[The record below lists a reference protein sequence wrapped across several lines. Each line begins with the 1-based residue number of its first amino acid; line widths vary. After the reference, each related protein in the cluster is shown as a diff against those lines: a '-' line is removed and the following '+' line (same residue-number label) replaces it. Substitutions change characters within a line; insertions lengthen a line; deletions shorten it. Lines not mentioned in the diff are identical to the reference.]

1 MRSWRRPA
9 RFCPPQFPISNT
21 GAAKLR
27 NRSPSARV
35 KKSPT
40 SGSNCSTNVSN
51 AANTIRRWRRRLSS
65 ACPASDTKSPRDS
78 VPRDAAKRRTLM
90 GKRKATSHQSVL
102 MPRRLRLKPKAKPT
116 PKPPRFTPQLLARL
130 TSRNSIRFCAAS
142 MSCAPRLKRTRRWSC
157 RLTAISAECSN
168 RWPKPWLRKSRRID
182 RPASL
187 FPSARA
193 SKLLRSPCSRKN
205 YQQIGISIF
214 YMKTTLAHQLA
225 DYACALR
232 FEDLSKEVVHEV
244 KRRVIDSLG
253 CALGAWKEEPCA
265 IARKVALD
273 FSAKQGATIVGTN
286 HKAPPDW
293 AAFANGCA
301 IRYFDYIDTY
311 LSKEPAHP
319 SDNLS
324 AALAAAES
332 VSASGRELI
341 KAIAL
346 AYEVQCRLCDAAS
359 IRARGWD
366 HVTYGAFS
374 TALASAKLM
383 KLDPEKTRHA
393 VNITGVC
400 CAAMRQAR
408 VGELSHWKGVAF
420 ANAARHGVYS
430 ALLARAGM
438 NGTAP
443 IFEGQMGFEKEL
455 GVSLGNVGEKF
466 KGAYAMILNTSIKYW
481 PAEYHSQSA
490 IESALFLR
498 KQIGSGVDVK
508 SMTIESHDA
517 SVDIIGSEPE
527 KWRPETRE
535 TADHSLPYI
544 TAIALIDGE
553 VTEKQFQPDRF
564 MDSKVWK
571 FLENVKVERNA
582 ELSAMYPGAVANI
595 VHVKL
600 KDGRTLT
607 KRVDYPLGNAK
618 NPLKD
623 SEVEGKF

>member
-1 MRSWRRPA
+1 M
-9 RFCPPQFPISNT
+9 
-21 GAAKLR
+21 
-27 NRSPSARV
+27 V
-35 KKSPT
+35 
-40 SGSNCSTNVSN
+40 
-51 AANTIRRWRRRLSS
+51 
-65 ACPASDTKSPRDS
+65 TK
-78 VPRDAAKRRTLM
+78 
-90 GKRKATSHQSVL
+90 
-102 MPRRLRLKPKAKPT
+102 
-116 PKPPRFTPQLLARL
+116 
-130 TSRNSIRFCAAS
+130 
-142 MSCAPRLKRTRRWSC
+142 
-157 RLTAISAECSN
+157 
-168 RWPKPWLRKSRRID
+168 
-182 RPASL
+182 
-187 FPSARA
+187 
-193 SKLLRSPCSRKN
+193 
-205 YQQIGISIF
+205 
-214 YMKTTLAHQLA
+214 TLAHQLA
-225 DYACALR
+225 EYATSLN
-232 FEDLSKEVVHEV
+232 FGDVSKDVVHEV

-253 CALGAWKEEPCA
+253 CALGAWNEEPCV
-265 IARKVALD
+265 IARKVASD
-273 FSAKQGATIVGTN
+273 FSAKAGSTIIGTN

-293 AAFANGCA
+293 GAFANGCC
-301 IRYFDYIDTY
+301 IRYFDYNDTY

-324 AALAAAES
+324 AVFAVAES
-332 VSASGRELI
+332 VGASGKE
-341 KAIAL
+341 AITAAAI

-374 TALASAKLM
+374 TALASARLM

-393 VNITGVC
+393 VNIAGVA

-430 ALLARAGM
+430 ALLAGAGM
-438 NGTAP
+438 TGPAP
-443 IFEGQMGFEKEL
+443 IFEGQMGFEKQI

-466 KGAYAMILNTSIKYW
+466 KGAPAMILNTSIKYW

-490 IESALFLR
+490 IEAALFLR
-498 KQIGSGVDVK
+498 KQVGAGIEVK

-527 KWRPETRE
+527 KWKPETRE

-544 TAIALIDGE
+544 AAIALIDGE
-553 VTEKQFQPDRF
+553 VTSKQFEPKRF
-564 MDSKVWK
+564 TDPSVWK

-595 VHVKL
+595 VHVDL

-607 KRVDYPLGNAK
+607 KRVDYPMGHAK

-623 SEVEGKF
+623 SQVEEKFSVLVEPILGRERARKIIDIVWKLDEAKNVDELMKATERPHHRGKK

>member
-1 MRSWRRPA
+1 M
-9 RFCPPQFPISNT
+9 
-21 GAAKLR
+21 
-27 NRSPSARV
+27 
-35 KKSPT
+35 
-40 SGSNCSTNVSN
+40 
-51 AANTIRRWRRRLSS
+51 
-65 ACPASDTKSPRDS
+65 TKS
-78 VPRDAAKRRTLM
+78 
-90 GKRKATSHQSVL
+90 
-102 MPRRLRLKPKAKPT
+102 
-116 PKPPRFTPQLLARL
+116 
-130 TSRNSIRFCAAS
+130 
-142 MSCAPRLKRTRRWSC
+142 
-157 RLTAISAECSN
+157 
-168 RWPKPWLRKSRRID
+168 
-182 RPASL
+182 
-187 FPSARA
+187 
-193 SKLLRSPCSRKN
+193 
-205 YQQIGISIF
+205 
-214 YMKTTLAHQLA
+214 LAHQLA
-225 DYACALR
+225 EYAISLR
-232 FEDLSKEVVHEV
+232 FEALSKEVVHEV
-244 KRRVIDSLG
+244 KRRVIDSIG
-253 CALGAWKEEPCA
+253 CALGAWNEEPCV
-265 IARKVALD
+265 IARKVASE
-273 FSAKQGATIVGTN
+273 FSAKNGSTIIGTT

-293 AAFANGCA
+293 AAFATGCC
-301 IRYFDYIDTY
+301 IRYFDYNDTY

-319 SDNLS
+319 SDNIS
-324 AALAAAES
+324 AALSMAES
-332 VSASGRELI
+332 IGANGRELI
-341 KAIAL
+341 TAIAL

-374 TALASAKLM
+374 TALAAARLM

-393 VNITGVC
+393 VNIAGVA

-438 NGTAP
+438 TGPAP

-466 KGAYAMILNTSIKYW
+466 KGAPAMILNTSIKYW

-490 IESALFLR
+490 IEAALFLR
-498 KQIGSGVDVK
+498 KQIVDLAQVK

-553 VTEKQFQPDRF
+553 VTNKQFEPERF
-564 MDSKVWK
+564 ADPKIWK
-571 FLENVKVERNA
+571 FLESVKVERNA

-595 VHVKL
+595 VHIDL
-600 KDGRTLT
+600 SYGQRLT
-607 KRVDYPLGNAK
+607 KRVDYPLGHAK

-623 SEVEGKF
+623 SEVEGKFNALVVPALGESRAKKIVDLVWKLDEAKNVDELMQAVVVK